1 MITAAWEHGDVLS
14 MAGFAVLAG
23 YAVVA
28 MAAGLVVFF
37 RRDT

>member
-1 MITAAWEHGDVLS
+1 MFSPW
-14 MAGFAVLAG
+14 AGFAVLAG

-37 RRDT
+37 RRDA